1 LLYLGDHDN
10 RATAEQQLEF
20 YTDALFLADKSGSP
34 SLLLRCYLALS
45 RYYRRN
51 HHLANAAA
59 FVQRA
64 LSLIMQYSRN
74 EDLATMLVESSRV
87 CIDSAQQSSSKNEA
101 DGWYRQALDQL
112 SQADLALQQTSFTSL
127 TGEVLMLLAQVQE
140 TLGRH
145 QDALVTYTRLQ
156 PATQH
161 QA

>member
-1 LLYLGDHDN
+1 
-10 RATAEQQLEF
+10 
-20 YTDALFLADKSGSP
+20 
-34 SLLLRCYLALS
+34 
-45 RYYRRN
+45 
-51 HHLANAAA
+51 
-59 FVQRA
+59 
-64 LSLIMQYSRN
+64 
-74 EDLATMLVESSRV
+74 MLVESSRV